1 MASRPHTTYK
11 KRQKELARMEK
22 QRDKAAKRA
31 QRKLDKNNPQSP
43 DADGAIEGLDGEPLD
58 GAIEGAD
65 GQGTNGQGTDA
76 PSPNPPEDP
85 TP

>member
-22 QRDKAAKRA
+22 QRDKAAKRL

-43 DADGAIEGLDGEPLD
+43 DSDGAIEGLDGEPVD
-58 GAIEGAD
+58 VIEGEE
-65 GQGTNGQGTDA
+65 GQPTEAGNPA
-76 PSPNPPEDP
+76 PAEDP

>member
-1 MASRPHTTYK
+1 
-11 KRQKELARMEK
+11 MEK
-22 QRDKAAKRA
+22 QRDKAAKRL

-65 GQGTNGQGTDA
+65 GQGAESQGTDGQATNGQGQDA
-76 PSPNPPEDP
+76 GRPNPPEDP

>member
-22 QRDKAAKRA
+22 QRDKAAKRL

-43 DADGAIEGLDGEPLD
+43 DAEGAIEGLEGETLD
-58 GAIEGAD
+58 AIEGAE
-65 GQGTNGQGTDA
+65 GQAADVGVPTPA
-76 PSPNPPEDP
+76 EDP

>member
-22 QRDKAAKRA
+22 QRDKAAKRL
-31 QRKLDKNNPQSP
+31 QRKLEKNSPQSP
-43 DADGAIEGLDGEPLD
+43 DADGAIEGLDGEPVD
-58 GAIEGAD
+58 AIEGAED
-65 GQGTNGQGTDA
+65 RAADTG
-76 PSPNPPEDP
+76 NPAEDP

>member
-1 MASRPHTTYK
+1 
-11 KRQKELARMEK
+11 MEK

-31 QRKLDKNNPQSP
+31 QRKLDKNNPQAP

-58 GAIEGAD
+58 GEGAD
-65 GQGTNGQGTDA
+65 GHAEGADGLAADA
-76 PSPNPPEDP
+76 GNPNPHQDP